1 MDIGTKITNWS
12 EIKYEIKEANLEFFN
27 LVDQLQPDSKFPIF
41 ILKFPYGELIGDELS
56 QFIPIENK
64 GILRLND
71 PNLPAEVVKHLGYGS
86 SSSPMGMVLSKQFEW
101 FVDLPHKKITLPIF
115 VQNPGD
121 FFSYTRVIDIKHNF
135 NYSPMGVL
143 SAISGARTTF
153 LIPSI
158 GCQIKLTKLRRELGV
173 KLKHPTSMYEQFPF
187 FKEIL
192 SSPELDQTWSSSLIY
207 FSENWITNIKNN
219 PDWIDVQKYFYK
231 IFAQKAMYLKNLPYY
246 QTAYSLLLEST
257 NQKPNPYLFDTFKHL
272 IDIMTGETP
281 GFAPQINNNLLP
293 VDVLQ
298 DVFLNCYG
306 LKSIAPS
313 IMAPGYFN
321 VHLEKPEPIYYSLQF
336 PTTRSFSPNS
346 KKTSTMTAMRELKDI
361 CTDLFQELIKDNHF
375 CSNTI
380 IQHIAQNISLDFFH
394 NSTDIDSVI
403 DNVSTLIDSD
413 NRFTYYY
420 DRNINLSPA
429 YDSKFFRG
437 CLSIRSHS

>member
-12 EIKYEIKEANLEFFN
+12 EIKYEIKEANLELFN
-27 LVDQLQPDSKFPIF
+27 LVDQLHPDSKFPIF

-115 VQNPGD
+115 VQIPGD

-173 KLKHPTSMYEQFPF
+173 KLKHPNSMYEQFPF

-192 SSPELDQTWSSSLIY
+192 SSPELEQTWSSSLIY

-231 IFAQKAMYLKNLPYY
+231 IFAQKAML
-246 QTAYSLLLEST
+246 
-257 NQKPNPYLFDTFKHL
+257 
-272 IDIMTGETP
+272 
-281 GFAPQINNNLLP
+281 
-293 VDVLQ
+293 
-298 DVFLNCYG
+298 C
-306 LKSIAPS
+306 
-313 IMAPGYFN
+313 
-321 VHLEKPEPIYYSLQF
+321 
-336 PTTRSFSPNS
+336 
-346 KKTSTMTAMRELKDI
+346 
-361 CTDLFQELIKDNHF
+361 
-375 CSNTI
+375 
-380 IQHIAQNISLDFFH
+380 
-394 NSTDIDSVI
+394 
-403 DNVSTLIDSD
+403 SD
-413 NRFTYYY
+413 N
-420 DRNINLSPA
+420 
-429 YDSKFFRG
+429 
-437 CLSIRSHS
+437 